1 MFQLFN
7 RLLGQLRLLVSCD
20 PLDRCRQVRLPSRL
34 VNRSEKAKD
43 QLARSGEAE
52 ACRWL
57 ENNGMRV
64 LQRNI
69 RFPEGELDIVARE
82 GSVLVFVEVKTRQA
96 ATFGTPDA
104 AIDRAKQRRLIAA
117 ANRFISLF
125 RLQKVPARFD
135 VIAVLWPPGG
145 EAQVQHF
152 RNAYQANDFY

>member
-1 MFQLFN
+1 
-7 RLLGQLRLLVSCD
+7 
-20 PLDRCRQVRLPSRL
+20 
-34 VNRSEKAKD
+34 
-43 QLARSGEAE
+43 
-52 ACRWL
+52 
-57 ENNGMRV
+57 MRV

-82 GSVLVFVEVKTRQA
+82 GTVLVFVEVKTRQA
-96 ATFGTPDA
+96 ATFGTPDV
-104 AIDRAKQRRLIAA
+104 AIERPKQRRLVAA

-152 RNAYQANDFY
+152 RNAYQANDLY